1 MSHADRP
8 RRWSGRIVS
17 TLRGAVRHR
26 RRRDA
31 AVPLHESLERR
42 ALLSATP
49 QGDEFHVNQYTTG
62 TQNNS
67 AVAMDNTGNFV
78 VVWQSNGQDGSSD
91 GIYARRYNAGG
102 TALGDEFRVNQFT
115 TGSQQTPTVAMDND
129 GDFVV
134 AWNSAAQDGA
144 VGEIWARRYT
154 NAGAPLGDEFHVNQ
168 NTTGQQLT
176 PAAAMDGAGNFVI
189 TWVTPTA
196 DLYDIYA
203 RRYNAS
209 GTALSNEFVVNVTFT
224 GSQLNPAVAMDTD
237 GDFVVAWQ
245 GPGTTAQPDSAVAV
259 FFRRFDQAGMPVT
272 DEIKANQFTTG
283 DQRVPAVGID
293 SVGNFV
299 VAWESGVQDGAFYG
313 IYARRFSAAGAPLAD
328 EFRANTTT
336 ADQQRAPAVAVDD
349 SGDFTIAWASRFQD
363 GSNYGI
369 YAQCYSAAGA
379 PVGTEFRV
387 NTFTTGTQFNAA
399 IAFDSDADFIVTWQ
413 SDTQEPPTG
422 GVGVFAQRYS
432 AAPGGEGPMVS
443 SFAFV
448 WLNAPQRLVVMF
460 DADVQASLGPDDLV
474 LENLT
479 TMTTI
484 PTANIALNSYDTLT
498 NTATFTFPGY
508 APTGALPDGDYD
520 ATLVAAGIT
529 NAGGT
534 PMAADYSDEFFF
546 LMADA
551 NRDRAVNLI
560 DFNRLASN
568 FGQSPRDFSQ
578 ADFNYDGV
586 VNLQDF
592 NLLAGRFGT
601 VLAAPAAPAA
611 RAAARMSPP
620 PGARAQRD
628 ESDRM
633 IDVVG

>member
-1 MSHADRP
+1 VAYADRS
-8 RRWSGRIVS
+8 RRWSHLLAS
-17 TLRGAVRHR
+17 KLRAAR
-26 RRRDA
+26 RRRRGGA
-31 AVPLHESLERR
+31 PVHEPLERR
-42 ALLSATP
+42 ALLAATP
-49 QGDEFHVNQYTTG
+49 QGLEFHVNQLTTG

-67 AVAMDNTGNFV
+67 AVAMDNAGNFV
-78 VVWQSNGQDGSSD
+78 VVWQSNGQDGS
-91 GIYARRYNAGG
+91 GYGVYARRYSAVGA
-102 TALGDEFRVNQFT
+102 ALGDEFRVNQFT
-115 TGSQQTPTVAMDND
+115 TGAQQTPTVAMDGD

-144 VGEIWARRYT
+144 TGEIWARRFT

-168 NTTGQQLT
+168 TTAGQQLT

-189 TWVTPTA
+189 SWSSPTA
-196 DLYDIYA
+196 NLYEIYA

-209 GTALSNEFVVNVTFT
+209 GTALGDETVVNVTFT
-224 GSQLNPAVAMDTD
+224 GNQLNPAVAMDAD

-245 GPGTTAQPDSAVAV
+245 GPGTTAQPDSANAV
-259 FFRRFDQAGMPVT
+259 FFRRFDQTGAPVT
-272 DEIKANQFTTG
+272 DEVKANQFTTG
-283 DQRVPAVGID
+283 DQRAPSVGID
-293 SVGNFV
+293 NAGNFV

-328 EFRANTTT
+328 EFRVNTTT

-349 SGDFTIAWASRFQD
+349 SGDVTIAWASRFND

-369 YAQCYSAAGA
+369 YAQCYDAAGA
-379 PVGTEFRV
+379 AQGGEFLV

-399 IAFDSDADFIVTWQ
+399 VAYDSDADFVVTWQ
-413 SDTQEPPTG
+413 SDSQEPPVG
-422 GVGVFAQRYS
+422 GVGVFGQRFTTV
-432 AAPGGEGPMVS
+432 PGGGGPAVGG
-443 SFAFV
+443 FEFV
-448 WLNAPQRLVVMF
+448 WLNAPQRIVVSF
-460 DADVQASLGPDDLV
+460 DADVSGSLGPDDLV
-474 LENLT
+474 LTNLT

-484 PTANIALNSYDTLT
+484 PTANVALSYQAAT
-498 NTATFTFPGY
+498 NTATFTFLNYPS
-508 APTGALPDGDYD
+508 GALPDGNYE
-520 ATLVAAGIT
+520 ARLVAAGIT

-534 PMAADYSDEFFF
+534 PMTADYTAPFFF

-551 NRDRAVNLI
+551 NRDKRVNLI

-601 VLAAPAAPAA
+601 VLAAPSA
-611 RAAARMSPP
+611 RAGGSFALGGSRD
-620 PGARAQRD
+620 D
-628 ESDRM
+628 ESQRM
-633 IDVVG
+633 IGVVD

>member
-1 MSHADRP
+1 VSHADCP
-8 RRWSGRIVS
+8 RRWNRLIASKLER
-17 TLRGAVRHR
+17 
-26 RRRDA
+26 
-31 AVPLHESLERR
+31 LERR

-49 QGDEFHVNQYTTG
+49 QGPEFHVNQFTTG

-67 AVAMDNTGNFV
+67 AVAMDNLGNFV
-78 VVWQSNGQDGSSD
+78 VVWQSNGQDGNSD

-102 TALGDEFRVNQFT
+102 VAQGDEFRVNQFT

-144 VGEIWARRYT
+144 VGEIWARRFT
-154 NAGAPLGDEFHVNQ
+154 SAGAPLGDEFHVNQ
-168 NTTGQQLT
+168 ITTGQQLT

-196 DLYDIYA
+196 NLYDIYA

-209 GTALSNEFVVNVTFT
+209 GTALSEEFVVNVTFT

-245 GPGTTAQPDSAVAV
+245 GPGTTTQPDSAVAV
-259 FFRRFDQAGMPVT
+259 FFRRFDQAGMPAT
-272 DEIKANQFTTG
+272 DEIKANQFSTG
-283 DQRVPAVGID
+283 DQRAPAVGMD
-293 SVGNFV
+293 STGNFV

-313 IYARRFSAAGAPLAD
+313 IYARRYSAAGAPLAN
-328 EFRANTTT
+328 EFRVNTTT

-387 NTFTTGTQFNAA
+387 NSFTTGTQFNAA
-399 IAFDSDADFIVTWQ
+399 LAFDSDGDFIVTWQ
-413 SDTQEPPTG
+413 SDSQEPPTG

-432 AAPGGEGPMVS
+432 TTPGGEAPVVS
-443 SFAFV
+443 DFDFV
-448 WLNAPQRLVVMF
+448 WLDAPQRIEVVF
-460 DADVQASLGPDDLV
+460 NTDVMLSLGPDDLV

-484 PTANIALNSYDTLT
+484 PTANIAVNYNTTT

-534 PMAADYSDEFFF
+534 PMAADYTDEFFF

-601 VLAAPAAPAA
+601 VLAAPAVT
-611 RAAARMSPP
+611 AAAQMSPP
-620 PGARAQRD
+620 LGAPAQRN